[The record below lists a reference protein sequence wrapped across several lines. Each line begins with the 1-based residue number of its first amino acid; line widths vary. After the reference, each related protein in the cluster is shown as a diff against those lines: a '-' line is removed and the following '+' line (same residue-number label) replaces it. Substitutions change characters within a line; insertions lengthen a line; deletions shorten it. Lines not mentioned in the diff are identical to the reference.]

1 MNKKDVLELKKRFT
15 KNGCTFTKLAG
26 CYVDSDKNKLVNID
40 ETFLNLEEEEFFKY
54 LDIAKKTLSG
64 KLNNNLLELEFPL
77 KEEEPGGK
85 QQFLMGLRESQLKN
99 PDLLDRFFDLII
111 EEYDCPGNYLIL
123 VFHDVY
129 DVIKKTSDNLN
140 LDESEEMYE
149 YLLCAICPVTLS
161 KAALGYREEE
171 HRIGARIRD
180 WVVGVPDAGFIFP
193 AFTDRSTDIHSV
205 MFYTKDTKSPH
216 FELMEDFLG
225 CPARRT
231 STMQKNAFN
240 DMMQNVIDTHEE
252 VNDVMLM
259 DIQSEFGGMVEEH
272 ENSGQEDVLTL
283 NTMVLQNIM
292 TGNGVPESV
301 IEDTIK
307 AYEEEF
313 SGETPI
319 IETLVDAKTLEENAQ
334 MKAHKS
340 LIDEVVALKS
350 TIAEKNTII
359 EEKNAIIEQN
369 HLNEE
374 ASISLDD
381 TSTAADELSAD
392 LSSDITID
400 TANQTPNTDF
410 QINPTDVIVNVNPEK
425 IPLITSQ
432 IIDGRQC
439 LVIPLEV
446 DEHIR
451 VNGDEKDVAD
461 F

>member
-1 MNKKDVLELKKRFT
+1 MTKKDVLELKKRFT
-15 KNGCTFTKLAG
+15 KNGCTFTKLGG
-26 CYVDSDKNKLVNID
+26 CYVDAEKNKLVNIH
-40 ETFLNLEEEEFFKY
+40 ETFLNLEEEEFYKY

-99 PDLLDRFFDLII
+99 PELLDRFYDLII
-111 EEYDCPGNYLIL
+111 EQYDCTGNYLIL
-123 VFHDVY
+123 IFHDVY

-161 KAALGYREEE
+161 KAALGYREDE
-171 HRIGARIRD
+171 HRIGPRIRD
-180 WVVGVPDAGFIFP
+180 WVVGAPDAGFVFP
-193 AFTDRSTDIHSV
+193 AFTERSTDIHSV
-205 MFYTKDTKSPH
+205 MFYTRDTKSPH
-216 FELMEDFLG
+216 FELMEEFLG
-225 CPARRT
+225 CTARRT
-231 STMQKNAFN
+231 ATMQKNAFN

-259 DIQSEFGGMVEEH
+259 DIQSEFGGLVEEH
-272 ENSGQEDVLTL
+272 ENSGQEDELTL
-283 NTMVLQNIM
+283 NKTVLQNIM
-292 TGNGVPESV
+292 IGNGVPEPV

-313 SGETPI
+313 SDETPI

-359 EEKNAIIEQN
+359 EEKNSIIEQN
-369 HLNEE
+369 HLDGE
-374 ASISLDD
+374 AAVSLD
-381 TSTAADELSAD
+381 
-392 LSSDITID
+392 
-400 TANQTPNTDF
+400 NTNGILEDNL
-410 QINPTDVIVNVNPEK
+410 QINASDVIVNVNPDK
-425 IPLITSQ
+425 VPLITSQ

-451 VNGDEKDVAD
+451 VNGAEKDVAD

>member
-15 KNGCTFTKLAG
+15 KNGCSFTKLGG
-26 CYVDSDKNKLVNID
+26 CYVDADKNKLVNIN
-40 ETFLNLEEEEFFKY
+40 ETFLNLDEEEFYKY

-99 PDLLDRFFDLII
+99 PDLLDRFYDLII
-111 EEYDCPGNYLIL
+111 EQYDCAGNYLIL

-129 DVIKKTSDNLN
+129 DVIKKTSDNLE

-171 HRIGARIRD
+171 NRIGARIRD
-180 WVVGVPDAGFIFP
+180 WVVGAPDAGFVFP

-231 STMQKNAFN
+231 ATMQKNAFH

-272 ENSGQEDVLTL
+272 ENSRQDEDLIL
-283 NTMVLQNIM
+283 NATVLQNIM
-292 TGNGVPESV
+292 MGNGVPEPV
-301 IEDTIK
+301 IEDTLK

-313 SGETPI
+313 SGETPMI
-319 IETLVDAKTLEENAQ
+319 DTLVDAKTLEENAQ

-369 HLNEE
+369 HLSGE
-374 ASISLDD
+374 AAVSLDNENERLD
-381 TSTAADELSAD
+381 D
-392 LSSDITID
+392 LSTDMLNQMNGADI
-400 TANQTPNTDF
+400 
-410 QINPTDVIVNVNPEK
+410 IVNVNPEK
-425 IPLITSQ
+425 IPFITSQ
-432 IIDGRQC
+432 MIDGQQC

-446 DEHIR
+446 DEHIC
-451 VNGDEKDVAD
+451 VNGAEKDAAD

>member
-1 MNKKDVLELKKRFT
+1 MTKKDVLELKKRFT
-15 KNGCTFTKLAG
+15 KNGCTFTKLGG
-26 CYVDSDKNKLVNID
+26 CYVDAEKNKLVNFN
-40 ETFLNLEEEEFFKY
+40 ETFLNLDEEEFFKY

-99 PDLLDRFFDLII
+99 SELLDRFYDLII
-111 EEYDCPGNYLIL
+111 EQYDCTGNYLIL
-123 VFHDVY
+123 VFHDIY
-129 DVIKKTSDNLN
+129 DVIKKTSDNLE

-161 KAALGYREEE
+161 KAALGYREDE
-171 HRIGARIRD
+171 HRIGSRIRD
-180 WVVGVPDAGFIFP
+180 WVVGAPDAGFVFP
-193 AFTDRSTDIHSV
+193 AFTERSTDIHSV

-231 STMQKNAFN
+231 ATMQKNAFN
-240 DMMQNVIDTHEE
+240 DMMQSVIDTHEE

-272 ENSGQEDVLTL
+272 ENSGQEEDLVL
-283 NTMVLQNIM
+283 NTTVLENIM
-292 TGNGVPESV
+292 LGNGIPESV
-301 IEDTIK
+301 IEDAIK

-319 IETLVDAKTLEENAQ
+319 IDTLVDAKTLEENAQ
-334 MKAHKS
+334 MRAHKS
-340 LIDEVVALKS
+340 LIDEVSALKS

-369 HLNEE
+369 HLDGE
-374 ASISLDD
+374 AAASLDH
-381 TSTAADELSAD
+381 TTGMADD
-392 LSSDITID
+392 VFPD
-400 TANQTPNTDF
+400 TANRALETALP
-410 QINPTDVIVNVNPEK
+410 INDSDVIVNVNPDK
-425 IPLITSQ
+425 VPLITSQ
-432 IIDGRQC
+432 MIDGRQC
-439 LVIPLEV
+439 LVIPLET

-451 VNGDEKDVAD
+451 VNGDEKDLAD

>member
-1 MNKKDVLELKKRFT
+1 MTKKDVMELKKRFT
-15 KNGCTFTKLAG
+15 KNGCTFTKLGG
-26 CYVDSDKNKLVNID
+26 CYVDAEKNKLVNIH
-40 ETFLNLEEEEFFKY
+40 ETFLNLDEEEFFKY

-77 KEEEPGGK
+77 SEEESGGR

-99 PDLLDRFFDLII
+99 PELLDRFYDLII
-111 EEYDCPGNYLIL
+111 EQYDCAGNYLIL
-123 VFHDVY
+123 IFHDVY

-171 HRIGARIRD
+171 HRIGSRIRD
-180 WVVGVPDAGFIFP
+180 WVVGAPDTGFIFP
-193 AFTDRSTDIHSV
+193 AFTERSTDIHSV

-216 FELMEDFLG
+216 FELMEEFLG

-231 STMQKNAFN
+231 ATMQKNAFT

-252 VNDVMLM
+252 VSDVMLM
-259 DIQSEFGGMVEEH
+259 DIQNEFGGLVEEH
-272 ENSGQEDVLTL
+272 ENSGQEDDLVL
-283 NTMVLQNIM
+283 NTTVLQNIM
-292 TGNGVPESV
+292 MGNGVPEPV

-313 SGETPI
+313 SGETPVI
-319 IETLVDAKTLEENAQ
+319 DMLVDAKTLEENAQ
-334 MKAHKS
+334 MKAHKN

-359 EEKNAIIEQN
+359 EEKNAIIEQS
-369 HLNEE
+369 HLNDE
-374 ASISLDD
+374 AAVSSEYMNE
-381 TSTAADELSAD
+381 TLSGN
-392 LSSDITID
+392 S
-400 TANQTPNTDF
+400 
-410 QINPTDVIVNVNPEK
+410 TDVIVNVNPDK
-425 IPLITSQ
+425 LSLITSQ
-432 IIDGRQC
+432 IIDGHQC
-439 LVIPLEV
+439 LVIPLET
-446 DEHIR
+446 DEQLR
-451 VNGDEKDVAD
+451 VNGTQKDISD